1 MANVSALTR
10 TTFIGLYL
18 YLCLSIFIIVWMC
31 LTVQMWRIRN
41 EKIIWQLSLK
51 RHECFPL
58 TFALLGGYKYWFY
71 ISEDAAHKRTQLEP
85 YESELEITLNMKQ
98 LEFTLQEG
106 QESFAMLFGMLSLNM
121 NIKPESMNPSE
132 SLIQQ
137 ISEYFFNSES
147 GLTVESLF

>member
-1 MANVSALTR
+1 MFSSD
-10 TTFIGLYL
+10 F
-18 YLCLSIFIIVWMC
+18 CSVW
-31 LTVQMWRIRN
+31 
-41 EKIIWQLSLK
+41 
-51 RHECFPL
+51 
-58 TFALLGGYKYWFY
+58 GYKYWFH
-71 ISEDAAHKRTQLEP
+71 ISEDAVRKRTQLES

-98 LEFTLQEG
+98 LELTLQEG